1 MVRVLVSACL
11 LGEKVRYNG
20 GDSASA
26 HPILATW
33 IAEGRVVP
41 FCPEVA
47 GGLGVPRPAAEI
59 VGGDG
64 GSVLTGAARIVT
76 RDAADVTEAF
86 RRGADLA
93 LNAAREAGA
102 RVAVLKDGSPSCGSS
117 YIYDGTF
124 SGRRTAGQ
132 GTTAA
137 QLERAGIRVFSEAQ
151 LDEAAACVEDL
162 EA

>member
-1 MVRVLVSACL
+1 MIRVLVSACL

-20 GDSASA
+20 GDSASS
-26 HPILATW
+26 HPVLAAW

-64 GSVLTGAARIVT
+64 AAVLRGVARIVT
-76 RDAADVTEAF
+76 REAVDVTDAF

-93 LNAAREAGA
+93 LHAAREAGA
-102 RVAVLKDGSPSCGSS
+102 RVAILKNGSPSCGSS

-124 SGRRTAGQ
+124 TGTRAAGQ

-137 QLERAGIRVFSEAQ
+137 ELERAGVRVFSETQ
-151 LDEAAACVEDL
+151 IDEAAACVKDL
-162 EA
+162 EK